1 MENKYCNLRQHNE
14 NRLFFVELKLKLM
27 DSLYLGSIGTINY
40 KTQIDFN
47 SSSLSSKSH
56 PYI

>member
-14 NRLFFVELKLKLM
+14 NKLFFVELKLKLM
-27 DSLYLGSIGTINY
+27 DSLYIGSIGTIKD
-40 KTQIDFN
+40 KTQTDSN
-47 SSSLSSKSH
+47 SSSLSSESH